1 MRASSFRYLVKSG
14 VKNLWNNRMM
24 TIASVGTLIA
34 CLLIV
39 GFAVLFS
46 INVDSIVEYMGQQ
59 NEIVVFMELDTPEEY
74 MSVMKDDLAEMDG
87 LGTITYISRQQA
99 FEDYKAKL
107 GDKADILDGMEDDH
121 YLPAS
126 FRAKILDPEKVD
138 ILMTSIRRMDYVN
151 EVQAP
156 TDLAKTLVSVRKMVN
171 TLGGAVI
178 AALVAVSLVIITNT
192 IRASVFNRRKEIN
205 IMKYV
210 GATNS
215 FIRIPFLVEGVLLGV
230 IAAVVA
236 YLAIWGGY
244 TVFLNAMST
253 ESSSWLSSI
262 TQHVVPVRQ
271 VSGKLMLWF
280 LVAGILTG
288 GLGSTFSMRGH
299 LKV

>member
-1 MRASSFRYLVKSG
+1 MRASSFRYLVKNG
-14 VKNLWNNRMM
+14 VRNLWNNRMM

-59 NEIVVFMELDTPEEY
+59 NEIVIFMSLDTPDDY
-74 MSVMKDDLAEMDG
+74 MAVMESDLDAMDG
-87 LGTITYISRQQA
+87 LGEITYVSRDQA
-99 FEDYKAKL
+99 FEDYKEKL

-126 FRAKILDPEKVD
+126 FRVKIDAPEDLDV
-138 ILMTSIRRMDYVN
+138 LLTSIRRMDYVD

-156 TDLAKTLVSVRKMVN
+156 TDLAETLVSIRQMVN
-171 TLGGAVI
+171 TLGGVI
-178 AALVAVSLVIITNT
+178 ILALVVVSLVIITNT
-192 IRASVFNRRKEIN
+192 IRASVFSRRKEIN

-210 GATNS
+210 GATNT
-215 FIRIPFLVEGVLLGV
+215 FIRIPFLVEGVLLGI

-236 YLAIWGGY
+236 YLAIWGSYSVLLG
-244 TVFLNAMST
+244 AMNT
-253 ESSSWLSSI
+253 ESTSWLSTI
-262 TQHVVPVRQ
+262 TQHIVPFESFSYQ
-271 VSGKLMLWF
+271 LLGGF
-280 LVAGILTG
+280 LLAGILTG